1 MRKHMR
7 TKRLDLSASELQQ
20 HAEAVCERLVVMDV
34 YQSAQH
40 MAVYW
45 AVNGEMALDPVIEHA
60 WGKDKSVYLPVL
72 ENKAL
77 RFSPYRPGT
86 PLKKNRLGLPE
97 PDVSSSAVLSGQ
109 NMDLVLMPLVAF
121 DPQGHRIG
129 MGGGFYDRSFAFRLT
144 SNVKCR
150 PVLLGIAHDFQCVDR
165 VHREPWDVPLD
176 GVITESATYL
186 SKAR

>member
-7 TKRLDLSASELQQ
+7 TKRLDLSAPQLQQ

-34 YQSAQH
+34 YRSAQH
-40 MAVYW
+40 IAVYW
-45 AVNGEMALDPVIEHA
+45 AVNGEVGLDPVIEDA
-60 WGKDKSVYLPVL
+60 WGKGKHVYLPVL

-77 RFSPYRPGT
+77 LFSPYRPDT

-97 PDVSSSAVLSGQ
+97 PDVHPSAALSGK

-121 DPQGHRIG
+121 DSQGHRMG

-144 SNVKCR
+144 SNTRMR
-150 PVLLGIAHDFQCVDR
+150 PVLLGIAHDFQRVDR

-176 GVITESATYL
+176 GVITEFATYL
-186 SKAR
+186 SKA